1 MISIF
6 WIWGL
11 AGLLIDVLNLTG
23 EVAKVPTDLLGM
35 TFLGIGNAMAGKLL
49 FDIIDIFTGIALA
62 RMGFS
67 EMAMTGCVSEPL
79 FSQAFGLG
87 ICMLINAITED
98 FTGKIGP
105 KGSIRFNPYNHHPAY
120 MPFMGIA
127 VCSVTL
133 MVFLIYNAKLK
144 FQLTKIPAIIQLVIY
159 GLAFVAMFLIFGL
172 GDMSSEYEHIHNIL
186 A

>member
-11 AGLLIDVLNLTG
+11 AGLLIDLLNLIG
-23 EVAKVPTDLLGM
+23 EVAKIPTELLGM
-35 TFLGIGNAMAGKLL
+35 TFLGIGNAMAGKLV
-49 FDIIDIFTGIALA
+49 FDIIDIFIGIALA

-87 ICMLINAITED
+87 ICMFINAVSED
-98 FTGKIGP
+98 FIGKIGP
-105 KGSIRFNPYNHHPAY
+105 KGSIRFTPYKHHPAY

-159 GLAFVAMFLIFGL
+159 GLTFAAMFLIFAFV
-172 GDMSSEYEHIHNIL
+172 DMTSEYDLIHNNPS
-186 A
+186 

>member
-11 AGLLIDVLNLTG
+11 AGLLIDLLNLIG
-23 EVAKVPTDLLGM
+23 EVAKIPTELLGM

-87 ICMLINAITED
+87 ICMFINTIREGFEKD
-98 FTGKIGP
+98 RDP
-105 KGSIRFNPYNHHPAY
+105 KGSIRFDPYNHHPAY

-127 VCSVTL
+127 VCSVGL
-133 MVFLIYNAKLK
+133 MAFLIWNMKLK
-144 FQLTKIPAIIQLVIY
+144 FQMSKIPAIIQLVVYSLTFI
-159 GLAFVAMFLIFGL
+159 GMFLIFAFV
-172 GDMSSEYEHIHNIL
+172 DMTRKYNPIHNNSS
-186 A
+186 